1 MIKCVLNNKQ
11 NAGLNHPTGRKRQGN
26 MKIFGMNN
34 RVLMSLLAIAAG
46 SAASFTGAWA
56 DPGQFSLSS
65 GSPSPIRQGAA
76 ADMLATPTVG
86 QYENG
91 PWALKLTVPDT
102 AIPGT
107 SPEIAHPAA
116 AHSAAPGLVGS
127 EAAAAYNF
135 HPGEVP
141 TFGVNL
147 TSKVNLNIADKSS
160 GPGSRLNDYAAQA
173 DAYQILDRFKAL
185 GSLGY
190 RIPGSAAGINMNK
203 VIYGS
208 VGGAYQLNDRVS
220 SGVDFRL
227 SQSPNPLEQGQRQV
241 SAYISR
247 NLDDNFKARGYLLQ
261 DFSNGI
267 PDRSIGAAVSYG
279 F

>member
-1 MIKCVLNNKQ
+1 
-11 NAGLNHPTGRKRQGN
+11 

-34 RVLMSLLAIAAG
+34 RVLMSLLMIATG
-46 SAASFTGAWA
+46 SAASLNGASA

-65 GSPSPIRQGAA
+65 GSPSPIRQGIAA
-76 ADMLATPTVG
+76 EMLATPTVG
-86 QYENG
+86 QYANG

-102 AIPGT
+102 GIPAT

-116 AHSAAPGLVGS
+116 TPHSATPGLAGS
-127 EAAAAYNF
+127 AAAATYNIL
-135 HPGEVP
+135 PGEAS

-147 TSKVNLNIADKSS
+147 TGKVNLNIADKSS
-160 GPGSRLNDYAAQA
+160 GPGAGLNDYAAQA
-173 DAYQILDRFKAL
+173 DAYQNLDRFKAL

-190 RIPGSAAGINMNK
+190 RIPVSAAGINMNK

-208 VGGAYQLNDRVS
+208 IGGAYQINDQFS
-220 SGVDFRL
+220 GGVDFRL
-227 SQSPNPLEQGQRQV
+227 SQSPNPLDQGQRQV
-241 SAYISR
+241 SAYISH
-247 NLDDNFKARGYLLQ
+247 NIDDNLKAKGYLLQ

-267 PDRSIGAAVSYG
+267 PDRSVGAAVSYG